1 MNMPKFRHF
10 QRQSII
16 TFHAIKPDLKSLPFF
31 TKFISLQGSSTCDSL
46 SDSGISDGDSDGA
59 GRRARR
65 LTALR
70 ELARR
75 LQAALAPN
83 SPAHRAITKVTVSAD
98 PCIKRV

>member
-1 MNMPKFRHF
+1 MVH
-10 QRQSII
+10 
-16 TFHAIKPDLKSLPFF
+16 L
-31 TKFISLQGSSTCDSL
+31 LQGSSTCDSL

-65 LTALR
+65 LSALR

-83 SPAHRAITKVTVSAD
+83 SPAQRAIAKVGVKFLAYVYKYTSRRRNSRSNSTF
-98 PCIKRV
+98 KYKSSN

>member
-1 MNMPKFRHF
+1 MLFY
-10 QRQSII
+10 I
-16 TFHAIKPDLKSLPFF
+16 
-31 TKFISLQGSSTCDSL
+31 LQGSSTCDSL

-83 SPAHRAITKVTVSAD
+83 SPAHRAITKVILLVKTGASINNSIMLSMGFFAFLL
-98 PCIKRV
+98 PICRLCT